1 MKLFSFCKLHLDST
15 ILSVNLAVK
24 HPLKTDE
31 RIDLLIKN
39 VKEKKRKGK
48 EKIKKRQ

>member
-15 ILSVNLAVK
+15 ILSVK

-39 VKEKKRKGK
+39 IREKKRKGK